1 MGNLNQSS
9 PSRQA
14 GHGASRDVVQE
25 KDADGRPDED
35 VARETWENYKAR
47 NDSALVDLFQV
58 SPDAAEGLEWNLEA
72 IPLFAGPS
80 ACLCLNMLMSGLL
93 ACCQT

>member
-14 GHGASRDVVQE
+14 GHGADRDVVQE

-58 SPDAAEGLEWNLEA
+58 RPDAAEALEWNLSPVCRSQRMPVLE
-72 IPLFAGPS
+72 S
-80 ACLCLNMLMSGLL
+80 VEL